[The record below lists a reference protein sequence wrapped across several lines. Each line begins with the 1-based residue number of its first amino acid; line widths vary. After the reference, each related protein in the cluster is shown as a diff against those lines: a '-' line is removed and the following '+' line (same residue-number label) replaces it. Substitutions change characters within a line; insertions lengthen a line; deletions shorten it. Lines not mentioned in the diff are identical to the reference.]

1 MPVLL
6 IWGVPGVFVLAVTG
20 HYLLAVAT
28 LVDAALGFGMPS
40 ERPLYR
46 RRKFKVIEGGK
57 ATPRQPCCAG

>member
-1 MPVLL
+1 MPILL
-6 IWGVPGVFVLAVTG
+6 IWVASGVIVLGSTG
-20 HYLLAVAT
+20 HYLLAVAN

-57 ATPRQPCCAG
+57 ATPRKPRCAG